1 MAEKPSQATVQTVV
15 FDTDILIWYLRG
27 NDKARRFMEL
37 VPHQQRALSSLTFM
51 ELLQGCRNQEES
63 RQIKVFISEN
73 ISFVIHPDET
83 TSRRAIALLEQ
94 HALPHGLRVVD
105 ALIAA
110 TALET
115 GSSLATA
122 NVKHYRPIARLHLIQ
137 FRPQP

>member
-1 MAEKPSQATVQTVV
+1 MAEKPSQATVQ
-15 FDTDILIWYLRG
+15 
-27 NDKARRFMEL
+27 
-37 VPHQQRALSSLTFM
+37 
-51 ELLQGCRNQEES
+51 
-63 RQIKVFISEN
+63 KVFISEN
-73 ISFVIHPDET
+73 ISFVIHPDEI

-122 NVKHYRPIARLHLIQ
+122 NVKHYRPIARLQLIQ
-137 FRPQP
+137 FKP